1 MSYSESFNEILKCIP
16 ISDGQDINWE
26 AIEKTK
32 LGLLFDIMKKTPQ
45 NPVHHAEGDVYCHT
59 KCVCEE
65 LIKLSEYRNSSYE
78 DKIILFLS
86 ALLHD
91 TGKIICTKT
100 EDGRIVAPGH
110 AAKGTLMAREL
121 LWKEFGLCGSE
132 EKQQLRESICALIK
146 YHSFPP
152 HVIKDSKAEQKML
165 RIASVSKLAKGFN
178 LKKVCILSDADVL
191 GRECYDKQEYLERND
206 YCKILAEDLG
216 CLDKAYIFKDNFSQ
230 RAYFLNRTTWRDQ
243 EMFNDTWGKVIMV
256 CGLPGTGKDT
266 WISKNHP
273 DLPMV
278 SLDNIR
284 KQLNILPTDNQ
295 GKVISTAQGRVKELL
310 RNKQPFVWNA
320 TNITESLRMK
330 WISLFEQYGAGVEI
344 VFLETEWEAELQRNS
359 DRQDVVPVS
368 KIADMLSKLEI
379 PQPFESENVR
389 WDIT

>member
-1 MSYSESFNEILKCIP
+1 MSYSEIFNEVLDCIP
-16 ISDGQDINWE
+16 VADGKEICWE
-26 AIEKTK
+26 KLEKTQ
-32 LGLLFDIMKKTPQ
+32 LGSLLRDMSKIEQ
-45 NPVHHAEGDVYCHT
+45 NPEHHAEGDVYCHT

-65 LIKLSEYRNSSYE
+65 LIKMPEYRESSKE

-91 TGKIICTKT
+91 IGKIRCTKI
-100 EDGRIVAPGH
+100 EDGKIVAPGH

-132 EKQQLRESICALIK
+132 KKQQLRESICALIK

-152 HVIKDSKAEQKML
+152 HVIKDQKAEQKML
-165 RIASVSKLAKGFN
+165 RIASVGKLAKGFN

-206 YCKILAEDLG
+206 YCKILAEDLE

-230 RAYFLNRTTWRDQ
+230 RAYFLNRMTWRDQ

-266 WISKNHP
+266 WISKKHP

-284 KQLNILPTDNQ
+284 QQLNVLPTDNQ

-344 VFLETEWEAELQRNS
+344 VFLETEWEEQTHRNAN
-359 DRQDVVPVS
+359 RKDVVPFA
-368 KIADMLSKLEI
+368 KIEDMLSKLEI
-379 PQPFESENVR
+379 PQPFESEKVR
-389 WDIT
+389 WEIT